1 MCPRRPVQMEAV
13 SRRDELRAEIQEL
26 PWQKREALNEAVS
39 EGRAVDDE
47 NLAPLAAKWAAERQR
62 EMLRIYFGVLTPV
75 LVVVLGLLLWLL
87 VGDDPEGSVGAA
99 LFAGGRAV
107 GMMGLILWAGWRPL
121 VRAERANLALAGV
134 GEPPRR
140 REPSHW
146 VIAWLVAWPIAFVV
160 GVLLRAVGVTVL
172 AGPLGIVVWFA
183 LVWVVKR
190 ALDSREP

>member
-1 MCPRRPVQMEAV
+1 V
-13 SRRDELRAEIQEL
+13 
-26 PWQKREALNEAVS
+26 
-39 EGRAVDDE
+39 
-47 NLAPLAAKWAAERQR
+47 
-62 EMLRIYFGVLTPV
+62 
-75 LVVVLGLLLWLL
+75 
-87 VGDDPEGSVGAA
+87 GSVGGA
-99 LFAGGRAV
+99 LFAGGGGV
-107 GMMGLILWAGWRPL
+107 TTGLIVWAVSWRPL

-146 VIAWLVAWPIAFVV
+146 VIAWLVAWPIALVV

-183 LVWVVKR
+183 LLWVVKR

>member
-1 MCPRRPVQMEAV
+1 MEAV
-13 SRRDELRAEIQEL
+13 SRRDELRAEIEGL

-47 NLAPLAAKWAAERQR
+47 NLASLAAEWAAERQR
-62 EMLRIYFGVLTPV
+62 EMLRIYFGILAAV
-75 LVVVLGLLLWLL
+75 LVVGLVLLSWLL
-87 VGDDPEGSVGAA
+87 VSNDPEGSVGDA
-99 LFAGGRAV
+99 LFAGGTAV
-107 GMMGLILWAGWRPL
+107 AMMGLILWAVTWRPL

-160 GVLLRAVGVTVL
+160 GVLLRAVGVTAL
-172 AGPLGIVVWFA
+172 AGPLGIVVFLQ

>member
-1 MCPRRPVQMEAV
+1 MEAV
-13 SRRDELRAEIQEL
+13 SRRDELRAEIQGL

-47 NLAPLAAKWAAERQR
+47 NLASLAAEWAAERQR
-62 EMLRIYFGVLTPV
+62 EMLRIYFGILAPV
-75 LVVVLGLLLWLL
+75 LVVGLVLLLWLL
-87 VGDDPEGSVGAA
+87 VSNDPQGSVGGA
-99 LFAGGRAV
+99 LFAGGTGV
-107 GMMGLILWAGWRPL
+107 VMMGLILWAVTWRPL

-146 VIAWLVAWPIAFVV
+146 VIAWLVAWPIALVV

-172 AGPLGIVVWFA
+172 AGPLGIFVWLA

>member
-1 MCPRRPVQMEAV
+1 MEVV
-13 SRRDELRAEIQEL
+13 SRRDELRAEIQGL

-39 EGRAVDDE
+39 EGRAIDDE
-47 NLAPLAAKWAAERQR
+47 NLAALAAEWAADRQP
-62 EMLRIYFGVLTPV
+62 EMLRIYFGVLAPV

-87 VGDDPEGSVGAA
+87 VSNDPEGSLDGAV
-99 LFAGGRAV
+99 FAGVTAV
-107 GMMGLILWAGWRPL
+107 GMMGLILWAVSWRPL

-146 VIAWLVAWPIAFVV
+146 VISWLVAWPIAFLV
-160 GVLLRAVGVTVL
+160 GMLLRAVGITVL